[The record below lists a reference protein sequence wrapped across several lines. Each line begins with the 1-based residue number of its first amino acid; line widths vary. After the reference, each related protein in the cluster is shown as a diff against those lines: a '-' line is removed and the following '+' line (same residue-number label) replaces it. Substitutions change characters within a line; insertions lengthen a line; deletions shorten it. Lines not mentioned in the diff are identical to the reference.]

1 MTQKQAKASK
11 LRDSGV
17 RKLHNRSDQFIV
29 TRGGA
34 LVATGDRALVWSYT
48 ATHDGD
54 LVVRI
59 AP

>member
-11 LRDSGV
+11 LRDSDA
-17 RKLHNRSDQFIV
+17 RKLHSRADQFTV

-34 LVATGDRALVWSYT
+34 LVATGNRELVWSYT
-48 ATHDGD
+48 ATHEGD